1 MLLLT
6 GLLNFILSRKKKTI
20 PPKESRE
27 SYGDS
32 TVCITE
38 LEEPEQ
44 IFSFDHII
52 YGKRGSYLPNNSR
65 MNNSSD
71 CSQAMLRPDHSTQN
85 IYNPLNKDDQR
96 SMHFT
101 KSFKEDDTEMEE
113 FGIDPDET
121 TSDKAPMIRM

>member
-6 GLLNFILSRKKKTI
+6 GLLNFILSKRKKTS

-32 TVCITE
+32 TVCITK

-44 IFSFDHII
+44 TFSFFHII
-52 YGKRGSYLPNNSR
+52 YGKRGSFLSNNSR

-71 CSQAMLRPDHSTQN
+71 CSQAMLGPDLSTQN
-85 IYNPLNKDDQR
+85 IYNPLSKADQR
-96 SMHFT
+96 SMHFM
-101 KSFKEDDTEMEE
+101 KSFKENDTEMEE
-113 FGIDPDET
+113 FDIDPEET
-121 TSDKAPMIRM
+121 TSDKALMIRM